1 MASSKREHLIDI
13 ARRLFYRDG
22 FHNTGIDAIL
32 AEAGVAKMTLYKH
45 FKSKEEL
52 ILACLHRQ
60 DEEFRN
66 GLMQRVE
73 KQTGEPRERL
83 LALYTIIASE
93 ISSKD
98 FSGCLFINAAAEFGN
113 LDNPIHQA
121 AIAHKRLMHQYIVKL
136 ATDAG
141 VGEPQELA
149 CQLNILIEGSVV
161 SAQISGECSTKS
173 ARSAAELLIDHAL
186 SAPAPPLTAG

>member
-22 FHNTGIDAIL
+22 FHNTGIDAII
-32 AEAGVAKMTLYKH
+32 AEAGVAKMTLYKY
-45 FKSKEEL
+45 FKSKDEL

-73 KQTGEPRERL
+73 KQTSEPRERL

-98 FSGCLFINAAAEFGN
+98 FCGCLFINAAAEYGK

-121 AIAHKRLMHQYIVKL
+121 AVQHKYLCHQYIVKL

-141 VGEPQELA
+141 ANDPEELA
-149 CQLNILIEGSVV
+149 CQLCLLLEGSIV
-161 SAQISGECSTKS
+161 SAQVSGECSSKS
-173 ARSAAELLIDHAL
+173 ARSAAELLINHAL
-186 SAPAPPLTAG
+186 SAPAPPA

>member
-73 KQTGEPRERL
+73 KQSGEPDRTL
-83 LALYTIIASE
+83 GPS
-93 ISSKD
+93 D
-98 FSGCLFINAAAEFGN
+98 GN
-113 LDNPIHQA
+113 TQ
-121 AIAHKRLMHQYIVKL
+121 
-136 ATDAG
+136 
-141 VGEPQELA
+141 
-149 CQLNILIEGSVV
+149 C
-161 SAQISGECSTKS
+161 
-173 ARSAAELLIDHAL
+173 
-186 SAPAPPLTAG
+186 

>member
-1 MASSKREHLIDI
+1 MASSKRDLLIET

-52 ILACLHRQ
+52 ILACLRRQ

-73 KQTGEPRERL
+73 KQSSEPRERL
-83 LALYTIIASE
+83 LALYTIIASD
-93 ISSKD
+93 ISSKE
-98 FSGCLFINAAAEFGN
+98 FSGCLFINAAAEYGV
-113 LDNPIHQA
+113 LDNPIHQS
-121 AIAHKRLMHQYIVKL
+121 AIEHKRLCHQYIVKL

-141 VGEPQELA
+141 AGDPEELA
-149 CQLNILIEGSVV
+149 CQLCLLLEGSVV

-173 ARSAAELLIDHAL
+173 ARNAAELLIDHAL
-186 SAPAPPLTAG
+186 SVSAPRA

>member
-22 FHNTGIDAIL
+22 FHNTGIDAII
-32 AEAGVAKMTLYKH
+32 AEAGVAKMTLYKY
-45 FKSKEEL
+45 FKSKDEL

-73 KQTGEPRERL
+73 KQSSEPRERL

-98 FSGCLFINAAAEFGN
+98 FCGCLFINAAAEYGK

-121 AIAHKRLMHQYIVKL
+121 AVQHKHLCHQYIVKL

-141 VGEPQELA
+141 ANDPEELA
-149 CQLNILIEGSVV
+149 CQLCILLEGSIV
-161 SAQISGECSTKS
+161 SAQVTGECSTSS
-173 ARSAAELLIDHAL
+173 ARNAAELLIDHAI
-186 SAPAPPLTAG
+186 SAPAHSA

>member
-22 FHNTGIDAIL
+22 FHNTGIDAII

-73 KQTGEPRERL
+73 KQTREPRERL
-83 LALYTIIASE
+83 LAIYTIIASE

-98 FSGCLFINAAAEFGN
+98 FCGCLFINAAAEYGE
-113 LDNPIHQA
+113 LDSPIHQA
-121 AIAHKRLMHQYIVKL
+121 AIQHKHLCHQYIVKL

-141 VGEPQELA
+141 AGDPAELA
-149 CQLNILIEGSVV
+149 CQLCLLLEGSIV
-161 SAQISGECSTKS
+161 SAQVTGECSTSS
-173 ARSAAELLIDHAL
+173 ARNAAELLIDHAI
-186 SAPAPPLTAG
+186 SAPAHSA